1 MYSVAD
7 IVRKSVVLTDF
18 QQPAPIPLVWKNSQ
32 HEANLNLNLNS
43 HSPN

>member
-18 QQPAPIPLVWKNSQ
+18 QQPAPIPFVWKNSQ
-32 HEANLNLNLNS
+32 HEANLNLNS